1 MSDFEDGVNATGAS
15 VAILLII
22 VGIPVAFGL
31 LFKLFVSMWGL

>member
-1 MSDFEDGVNATGAS
+1 MNDFVEGANATGAL

-22 VGIPVAFGL
+22 IGIPIGMGL